1 MVERNRIVNI
11 LMAEQVETKRG
22 PKIEHNLAVA
32 IFDLL
37 EGNFFSPKSGEL
49 GPFILTLGSNDN
61 RLKITVMDE
70 ESEYLFDFL
79 ISFSNFRSIVK
90 DYFLICDSYY
100 DAIKFANPSR
110 LQSIDMA
117 RRSLHDEGSEI
128 FIKSV
133 SKFIDLDF
141 ETARQFFTI
150 ICIIV
155 ERK

>member
-1 MVERNRIVNI
+1 MDERNRIVNI
-11 LMAEQVETKRG
+11 SMAEQSDIQRG
-22 PKIEHNLAVA
+22 PKIEHDLAVA

-37 EGNFFSPKSGEL
+37 EDNAFSPKSGEL
-49 GPFILTLGSNDN
+49 GPFILTLGANDN
-61 RLKITVMDE
+61 RLKITVMNE
-70 ESEYLFDFL
+70 RSEYLFDFSL
-79 ISFSNFRSIVK
+79 SFSNFRSVVK

-100 DAIKFANPSR
+100 DAIKFDSPAR

-128 FIKSV
+128 LIKSV

-155 ERK
+155 DRK

>member
-1 MVERNRIVNI
+1 MDERNRIVNI

-79 ISFSNFRSIVK
+79 ISFSNFRSVVK
-90 DYFLICDSYY
+90 DYFLICDSVT
-100 DAIKFANPSR
+100 
-110 LQSIDMA
+110 
-117 RRSLHDEGSEI
+117 RRH
-128 FIKSV
+128 
-133 SKFIDLDF
+133 
-141 ETARQFFTI
+141 I
-150 ICIIV
+150 ILNDGIIM
-155 ERK
+155 